1 MVIDQPRKGV
11 HLPSGHPP
19 HTHTQS
25 ASRREQSLLY
35 KLHVVNSSRWHRPL
49 NIVKAFYGLTIPPS
63 LWVLHS
69 SFLKESVTKPCKLIA
84 WVLLKASLMGKQCV
98 HQRVMVSIFIKCH
111 FPGWNQRKPPSG
123 PSGPDSSSFWK
134 ILNYIKL

>member
-1 MVIDQPRKGV
+1 MIIDQPCKGV
-11 HLPSGHPP
+11 HLPSGRP
-19 HTHTQS
+19 QS

-35 KLHVVNSSRWHRPL
+35 KLHVVNSSRGHRPL

-69 SFLKESVTKPCKLIA
+69 SFLKKSVTKPCKLIA
-84 WVLLKASLMGKQCV
+84 WVLLKASLMGKQCA

-111 FPGWNQRKPPSG
+111 FPGLNQRKSPSG
-123 PSGPDSSSFWK
+123 PSGSDILSFWK